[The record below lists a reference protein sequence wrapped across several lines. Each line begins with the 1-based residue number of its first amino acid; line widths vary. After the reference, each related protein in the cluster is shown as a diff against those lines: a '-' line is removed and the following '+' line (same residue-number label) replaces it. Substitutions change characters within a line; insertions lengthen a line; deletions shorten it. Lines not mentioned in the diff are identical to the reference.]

1 MKELEEAIRKWG
13 RGIGKDIVKVDMF
26 LNHRIDTAL
35 IFKMGEALGERF
47 RSARPEVVLT
57 VEASGIAL
65 ALACAR
71 ALGDI
76 PVVFA
81 KKSSTVVQNGGMV
94 QAKVYSFTHKQE
106 NTISVDER
114 YLPAKSRVLI
124 VDDFLADGQAVNG
137 MMEICAKRDCVVCG
151 VGIGIEKGFQPGGQ
165 RLRQQGVDLCSL
177 AVVDR
182 IEDGMIVLRQR

>member
-1 MKELEEAIRKWG
+1 MKELEEAILKWG
-13 RGIGKDIVKVDMF
+13 KGIGNDIVKVDMF

-35 IFKMGEALGERF
+35 MFKMGEALAERF
-47 RSARPEVVLT
+47 RAAHPTVILT

-81 KKSSTVVQNGGMV
+81 KKSGTVVQNGGMA
-94 QAKVYSFTHKQE
+94 QAKVYSFTHKRE

-137 MMEICAKRDCVVCG
+137 MMEICSKLDCVVCG

-165 RLRQQGVDLCSL
+165 QLRRQGVDLCSL
-177 AVVDR
+177 AIVDR
-182 IEDGMIVLRQR
+182 IEEGTIVLRPQ